1 MRKGITE
8 ERYSY
13 QKALQILTRE
23 LSTLRLQQQQDSHAD
38 PTEVNRVL
46 DFTLAHQNR
55 FQVKGFYY
63 SKSQVKSTQRFNGLE
78 LIRIPLELAEILSRT
93 VQHLKQDP

>member
-46 DFTLAHQNR
+46 DFTLANQNR
-55 FQVKGFYY
+55 FQVLKV
-63 SKSQVKSTQRFNGLE
+63 STSPNRKSSVLRDST
-78 LIRIPLELAEILSRT
+78 
-93 VQHLKQDP
+93 V

>member
-46 DFTLAHQNR
+46 DFTVANQNR
-55 FQVKGFYY
+55 FQVLKV
-63 SKSQVKSTQRFNGLE
+63 STSPNHKSSVLRDST
-78 LIRIPLELAEILSRT
+78 
-93 VQHLKQDP
+93 V